1 MGRIDSPRVFP
12 ACFILALFLSLI
24 AYCPAYGAGANKVE
38 KSKPTMSEKMGK
50 SESPIHITA
59 ERMEAKQDDRSV
71 IFEGNVHVQQ
81 DDLTLTGN
89 RLKVVA
95 LPGDKS
101 NPAASTEKTQKIDY
115 IEVDGNVK
123 VTQKDRLARADRAI
137 FYQKDQKIVL
147 HGHPM
152 VMKGQDK
159 IEGNLITIYLQQG
172 RSVVEGGS
180 GTPVQAVLFPGKK
193 D

>member
-1 MGRIDSPRVFP
+1 MGRITASRVFL
-12 ACFILALFLSLI
+12 ACLVMAFFLSQST
-24 AYCPAYGAGANKVE
+24 YSPAHGAGAKPR
-38 KSKPTMSEKMGK
+38 KSTSPMGEKMGK

-59 ERMEAKQDDRSV
+59 ERMEAKQEERSV
-71 IFEGNVHVQQ
+71 LFEGNVHVQQ

-101 NPAASTEKTQKIDY
+101 NAEASPEKTDKIDY

-123 VTQKDRLARADRAI
+123 VTQKDQLARAERAI
-137 FYQKDQKIVL
+137 FYQREQKIVL
-147 HGHPM
+147 HGRPM

-159 IEGNLITIYLQQG
+159 IEGNLITIYLKQG
-172 RSVVEGGS
+172 RSVVEGGT